1 MGHSVTT
8 LAQSAPAAVI
18 APLIPGIPVFG
29 SGVRQT
35 FTSSGNY
42 VSDGKPI
49 RVYVIGAAGGNGST
63 KNGGGGEFATG
74 IILTPPVGNI
84 SVVIGAKGAALS
96 VGGTSSFGA
105 TDILITA
112 LGGSGGTDMGSGG
125 DGGQGGVFGA
135 SVTSKLR
142 IFGCMGNRNSSAEFN
157 PFRSGAFLL
166 PYGISGS
173 DPTSG
178 AGVVIIEY

>member
-1 MGHSVTT
+1 MGHYLTT

-35 FTSSGNY
+35 FTSSGNF

-49 RVYVIGAAGGNGST
+49 RVFVIGGAGGDGTT

-74 IILTPPVGNI
+74 IILAPPVGNI
-84 SVVIGAKGAALS
+84 SIVIGAKGAAVS
-96 VGGTSSFGA
+96 EGGTSSFGA

-112 LGGSGGTDMGSGG
+112 KGGSGGTDTGAGG
-125 DGGQGGVFGA
+125 YGGRAGVFGS
-135 SVTSKLR
+135 SVSSKLR
-142 IFGCMGNRNSSAEFN
+142 IFGCMGNFNNSGEFT
-157 PFRSGAFLL
+157 PYHSGAILL